1 MNASTMH
8 LGDERG
14 SATIWMVSVV
24 MATFVLIGLV
34 IDGGSMLRVRSDAFA
49 AAGAAARAG
58 AQELDD
64 DAAVEGLTILDPP
77 AARRAA
83 MAHLERLGYQGSVSV
98 SGETVTVTAR
108 GTARL
113 QLLSLVGGGDTA
125 SFEATASATAIKVG
139 TP

>member
-1 MNASTMH
+1 MSAPSVH
-8 LGDERG
+8 FGDERG

-34 IDGGSMLRVRSDAFA
+34 VDGGSMLRVRSDAFA

-64 DAAVEGLTILDPP
+64 DAAVEGHTVLDPI

-83 MAHLERLGYQGSVSV
+83 LAHLESLGYQGSVSV

-113 QLLSLVGGGDTA
+113 QLLSLVGGDTA

>member
-1 MNASTMH
+1 MRASTVH
-8 LGDERG
+8 LDDERG

-34 IDGGSMLRVRSDAFA
+34 VDGGSMLRVRSDAFA

-58 AQELDD
+58 AQELDE
-64 DAAVEGLTILDPP
+64 DAAVEGRAVLDPT

-83 MAHLERLGYQGSVSV
+83 MAHLERLGYRGSVSV
-98 SGETVTVTAR
+98 SGATVTVTAR

-113 QLLSLVGGGDTA
+113 QLLSLVGGDA
-125 SFEATASATAIKVG
+125 ARFEATASAAAIKVG